1 MLHKDIYKYYHSYY
15 LSLRIGINLMAHETL
30 FGTPPEE
37 LPLLAIEKLQKPK
50 STTQLQNTKII
61 TPFTESMV

>member
-1 MLHKDIYKYYHSYY
+1 
-15 LSLRIGINLMAHETL
+15 MAHETL